1 MTLFLLQM
9 PSSRQHN
16 NSSQHYK
23 TRTINCTTDN
33 YGSLWSYCIWINLKL
48 WIPLEWSWRSCQ
60 GAFSSTYFLFF
71 FLSLFLCLLCS
82 FIFFFSFF
90 LFLYFS
96 VVFSVIVF
104 FDFLIE
110 IFNYCLFF
118 RLIVYLFSAFSNNFL
133 STDKELE
140 KTWNHLKTGGFISL
154 PFPL

>member
-48 WIPLEWSWRSCQ
+48 RIPLEWSWRSCQ
-60 GAFSSTYFLFF
+60 GAFSSTYFFF
-71 FLSLFLCLLCS
+71 FSSVYVLCLLCS
-82 FIFFFSFF
+82 FVFLFF
-90 LFLYFS
+90 LLLHFF

-118 RLIVYLFSAFSNNFL
+118 RLIVYLFSSFGNHFL
-133 STDKELE
+133 SADKELE

>member
-48 WIPLEWSWRSCQ
+48 RIPLEWSWRSCQ
-60 GAFSSTYFLFF
+60 GAFSSTYFFF
-71 FLSLFLCLLCS
+71 FLSQFMCSFFVVFICFLLFPFPLLC
-82 FIFFFSFF
+82 
-90 LFLYFS
+90 
-96 VVFSVIVF
+96 F
-104 FDFLIE
+104 FDLLIE

-118 RLIVYLFSAFSNNFL
+118 RLIVYLFSAFGNHFL
-133 STDKELE
+133 STGKELE
-140 KTWNHLKTGGFISL
+140 KTWNHSKTGGFISL